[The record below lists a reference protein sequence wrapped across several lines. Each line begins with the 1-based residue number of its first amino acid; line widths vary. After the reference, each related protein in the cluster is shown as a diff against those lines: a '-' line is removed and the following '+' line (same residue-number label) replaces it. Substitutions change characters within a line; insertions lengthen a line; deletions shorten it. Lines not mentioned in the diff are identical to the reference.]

1 MKDTLRVTV
10 GTAHQTRGE
19 EGHALLL
26 AILALFV
33 LGVSLSLMA
42 VNLQLGLGA
51 QRRDLARVRLK
62 DRVVAFER
70 VSTAIRARL
79 RPVIQKGH
87 ELTVTMVF
95 DGEVA
100 DRQRQRPLIEHALDD
115 PRLLACPGQRRHEQV
130 RCPPPPRQPR
140 PRTFRRR
147 CCGTGRW
154 NSTRRWPGRGPGCRR
169 CRSRTTPPPLTS
181 KP

>member
-51 QRRDLARVRLK
+51 QRRDLARVRADLLV
-62 DRVVAFER
+62 DAVVAE
-70 VSTAIRARL
+70 TLGRL
-79 RPVIQKGH
+79 
-87 ELTVTMVF
+87 
-95 DGEVA
+95 
-100 DRQRQRPLIEHALDD
+100 ALDPGFAGVQPKD
-115 PRLLACPGQRRHEQV
+115 LAQGQVWR
-130 RCPPPPRQPR
+130 
-140 PRTFRRR
+140 
-147 CCGTGRW
+147 
-154 NSTRRWPGRGPGCRR
+154 
-169 CRSRTTPPPLTS
+169 
-181 KP
+181 